1 MITLLAPFEQL
12 TRDISSAEASAAD
25 VIPAVVA
32 LTQLLGRPGD
42 TVRGVQ
48 TVKSTL
54 LEVVRDRFN
63 RVQCE
68 ALYSVATML
77 DAWYKDQYFDVDK
90 KSAHDLLLKVLD
102 EMGGNGGSPRE
113 EEDPRR
119 PKQNRI
125 AAGHV

>member
-1 MITLLAPFEQL
+1 MSQLDILLRAQGAYAADFELPATLTAIQWGILENIVTLLAPFEQL

-77 DAWYKDQYFDVDK
+77 DA
-90 KSAHDLLLKVLD
+90 
-102 EMGGNGGSPRE
+102 
-113 EEDPRR
+113 
-119 PKQNRI
+119 
-125 AAGHV
+125 

>member
-77 DAWYKDQYFDVDK
+77 DA
-90 KSAHDLLLKVLD
+90 
-102 EMGGNGGSPRE
+102 
-113 EEDPRR
+113 
-119 PKQNRI
+119 
-125 AAGHV
+125 